1 MISSRFPSPLDSLAS
16 AASQPGW
23 PAHLEGEPEIVR
35 RVLSADPASCGLARE
50 FTHRTLAQWNLLALN
65 DDAALIACELVTNAL
80 RHALPGTGA
89 AVSRSAGHGAP
100 TSGAAASGAPTSSA
114 ATSSAAISGAA
125 LSGTAASSAAA
136 PRSSAPAGSMT
147 RRPPQLVLIRH
158 PRWLLAAVTDASE
171 QGPTVREPDYFA
183 ESGRGLHL
191 IEALSDQW
199 GWTPLATGGKVVWAT
214 LATMP

>member
-16 AASQPGW
+16 AAAQPGW
-23 PAHLEGEPEIVR
+23 PAQVEGEPEIVR

-80 RHALPGTGA
+80 RHASPATGAAASRSTGHGTAISGAATSAAAVSGAAVSGAATSAA
-89 AVSRSAGHGAP
+89 AVSRSQ
-100 TSGAAASGAPTSSA
+100 
-114 ATSSAAISGAA
+114 
-125 LSGTAASSAAA
+125 
-136 PRSSAPAGSMT
+136 APAGAVT

-158 PRWLLAAVTDASE
+158 PRWLLAAVTDSSE
-171 QGPTVREPDYFA
+171 QAPTVREPDYFA

-191 IEALSDQW
+191 IEALSEQW